1 MDKTSLKEKINSA
14 KKTKPEKIILKADRD
29 IYDERLASDNRSE
42 WHSVTDKYLTD
53 LVIKVDDHI
62 FHVQKDLVA
71 YYSSVL
77 REFIEKRTTDVIT
90 VNNIQPENFQILLHY
105 MYTLSLKINCQNVAE
120 VYKAAENLHIKQV
133 MAKCIQIMRANDA
146 NAYIYKYAVAWYL
159 GINCLKH
166 KFFKLILRNLEEFSE
181 AEEFMNLNLNQ
192 ICEILIGASLD
203 WIVTDIE
210 RYV

>member
-1 MDKTSLKEKINSA
+1 MDKTSLKEEIISA
-14 KKTKPEKIILKADRD
+14 KTTKPEKIILKADRD

-53 LVIKVDDHI
+53 L
-62 FHVQKDLVA
+62 
-71 YYSSVL
+71 
-77 REFIEKRTTDVIT
+77 IT
-90 VNNIQPENFQILLHY
+90 INNIQPEIFQILLHF

-133 MAKCIQIMRANDA
+133 MAKCIQIMRANDV

-159 GINCLKH
+159 GINRLKH

-181 AEEFMNLNLNQ
+181 AEEFMNLNVSQ

-203 WIVTDIE
+203 WVVTDIE
-210 RYV
+210 RYVHVVFRRHDVALTLPDLPQSM